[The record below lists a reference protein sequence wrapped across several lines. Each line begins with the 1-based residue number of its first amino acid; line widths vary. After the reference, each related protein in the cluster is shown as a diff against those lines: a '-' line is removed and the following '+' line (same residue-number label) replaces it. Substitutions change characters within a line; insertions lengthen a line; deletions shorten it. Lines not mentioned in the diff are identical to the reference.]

1 MAGDSF
7 VFSVM
12 MCIASECLGIF
23 YTYFIGE
30 MIKYIKDPKR
40 DVATGLLLIGIFF
53 AAQVLAQIFRNRYI
67 LNGFETAIK
76 IRRILIGALYDK
88 VINLSVKGM
97 TETNSGKLIS
107 LISADLFQ
115 VERGLSFA
123 TVVVAAPIVN
133 IVAYVVL
140 SFTIGWQYTLVA
152 VGCWILL
159 IIC

>member
-1 MAGDSF
+1 
-7 VFSVM
+7 
-12 MCIASECLGIF
+12 
-23 YTYFIGE
+23 
-30 MIKYIKDPKR
+30 
-40 DVATGLLLIGIFF
+40 
-53 AAQVLAQIFRNRYI
+53 

-76 IRRILIGALYDK
+76 IRRILVGALYDK

-123 TVVVAAPIVN
+123 PVVIAAPIVN

-140 SFTIGWQYTLVA
+140 SFTIGWKYTFVA
-152 VGCWILL
+152 LGFWILL
-159 IIC
+159 LCMQYCSSKWARSC